1 MEEML
6 IRKGQSTVIE
16 FLSKISTIDAQTGP
30 SKHQHVTQR
39 VRSKTLASV
48 ASQTKY
54 LEKSAKAT

>member
-6 IRKGQSTVIE
+6 ILKGQNTVIE

-30 SKHQHVTQR
+30 SKHQHVLRR

-48 ASQTKY
+48 ASQRNY
-54 LEKSAKAT
+54 LERSAKAT